1 MCNNFRQKTS
11 RNRQKISTGKLL
23 ICVSKKRQEILTKK
37 IIASTE
43 ESSTMF
49 CGNLGGGGYV
59 WVWFA
64 YRHVLSATEKLGF
77 TRHWMVMF
85 LRRSVLLPQF
95 CFSPFF
101 FLLSFFSPPP
111 PPPRPH
117 TKPLPPLRVF
127 LLCPLSQHQLYN
139 HWRSMFTPSDVWLFE
154 VMTWLPVLQQIVCY
168 HW

>member
-49 CGNLGGGGYV
+49 CGNLGGGGGMCE
-59 WVWFA
+59 FGLLTDTCCQP
-64 YRHVLSATEKLGF
+64 RKS
-77 TRHWMVMF
+77 
-85 LRRSVLLPQF
+85 SVLQGTGWWCSYDVRYCCRNF
-95 CFSPFF
+95 V
-101 FLLSFFSPPP
+101 FLLSFFFFLFSPPP
-111 PPPRPH
+111 PPSRPH